1 MEQSDKFGVDLL
13 VDTVE
18 PYPFFR
24 FEMLSHGELGPPDD
38 ETHPID
44 KHLWQGP
51 SLAPS

>member
-24 FEMLSHGELGPPDD
+24 FEMLSHDD

-44 KHLWQGP
+44 KHLGQGP